1 MIPASENGGRVEVV
15 FSPPTMR
22 SWFTAGTYGCPGR
35 REPHS
40 TQTVVSLNSLQH
52 AKLDILKA
60 ENCGKMRKF
69 TEAVFQKAENRALP
83 PRCNRE
89 GCKAE
94 ITGKT
99 AGKTK
104 PREH

>member
-60 ENCGKMRKF
+60 KKAEIYGKMRKKIF
-69 TEAVFQKAENRALP
+69 TERKIVPCRRA
-83 PRCNRE
+83 
-89 GCKAE
+89 A
-94 ITGKT
+94 T
-99 AGKTK
+99 A
-104 PREH
+104 RVAA